1 MKDMML
7 SFTMHMRKKPTV
19 KYVVILY
26 IITLVPKTLLY
37 EKIYVVEQV
46 LSTHLLSEEEVEAIF
61 PPPPR
66 CKYDITQY
74 KVRLQ
79 GGATAS
85 LYFDRW
91 PLGDPQSLG
100 RWFVVKK
107 TG

>member
-1 MKDMML
+1 MMPAY
-7 SFTMHMRKKPTV
+7 MHPGV
-19 KYVVILY
+19 IYVDVNVDFLEDG
-26 IITLVPKTLLY
+26 TLVPKTLLY